1 MQVEALYIPGAK
13 LITPKRFGD
22 SRGYFTESYTQNR
35 FAEVGINCAFVQD
48 NEAFSAQAGT
58 LRGLH
63 CQLPPHAQAK
73 LVRAV
78 TGRICDIIVDVR
90 RGSPAFGRSVSV
102 ILDSSEGNQLF
113 VPAGCLHGYVT
124 LQPDTLVAY
133 KVDAFYDSDSD
144 TAIAWNDPELGL
156 DWQMNGLTPILSD
169 KDRAAQSWASFE
181 TPFVHDAGK
190 GE

>member
-1 MQVEALYIPGAK
+1 MQVEALHIPGAK
-13 LITPKRFGD
+13 LITPPRFGD
-22 SRGYFTESYTQNR
+22 TRGYFTESYTRNR
-35 FAEVGINCAFVQD
+35 FADAGIDCDFVQD
-48 NEAFSAQAGT
+48 NEAFSARAGT

-63 CQLPPHAQAK
+63 CQRPPNAQAK

-78 TGRICDIIVDVR
+78 TGRICDIIVDAR

-102 ILDSSEGNQLF
+102 ILDSAEGNQLF

-124 LQPDTLVAY
+124 LQPNTLVAY

-144 TAIAWNDPELGL
+144 TAVAWNDPELDL
-156 DWQMNGLTPILSD
+156 DWQMDGLTPILSD

-181 TPFVHDAGK
+181 TPFVFDAGK